1 MLAVVAALLAPLAL
15 VSSAG
20 AAEAAGTSASLTI
33 TGFTAAS
40 GATPSS
46 PQLAVDGTYASDT
59 SYTVAPPSGTVSM
72 ALSYRCASDTE
83 DCPDAAVTVLLDQ
96 VRLPADFQVQGLAVA
111 PVVTYYTDQAA
122 TVTTTDPT
130 LAVAFRLAFQD
141 EIEPGTRGLGAGIT
155 GTLTFSGALVTP
167 TGGGTQTG
175 SVIAV
180 PTSAA
185 GEAQRSRVRLTGEFP
200 INLAT
205 TTTLTWAKAG
215 YLSGVTDGAEQPT
228 NTATVVSTS
237 TGDPA
242 ATLTATWG
250 GADPSAKPAAGTV
263 GMLQDLTSLVVQQ
276 WPTADASLVVT
287 GWTWAGT
294 AAAPVQVPVAT
305 ISAGEAG
312 AGADL
317 LAGLDAATRSALTGL
332 RLVFTA
338 ADGSPIPSNGA
349 ATWLVGVR
357 EHGSTAST
365 PTTRDGSA
373 VDYVTTVPAA
383 VFDPAS
389 DLNTLTVNGT
399 ASTIA
404 ARGSKTSSPFSVTRG
419 MRVYDPR
426 AYAGSATTLTALAAG
441 GVVYGGGYVRATAGG
456 TNWSRRAVEQLTL
469 TVRPSAADVTATN
482 AVLTPDI
489 AVLDSRVF
497 AAGLTFAGFGA
508 ARDGSG
514 AADGSGAVLTG
525 LVGSGATLTI
535 AVTAP
540 GETPVPVQVDGSV
553 ASPALPTDP
562 AAFGLTSWS
571 QVTGFTVVAS
581 GTGAVVPMGASVTV
595 PYLLRAA
602 SDAAVQT
609 YVDHTLAT
617 TVLGSDTSSVAP
629 RTATSGNRPVTAA
642 SIAVQV
648 PTVGGSG
655 LKYVV
660 EPYVSTAAGSTAT
673 AVLETTAYAGT
684 SGHLPGTLLMEDSAR
699 ATNGA
704 GTSGAA
710 WWDVMVPTS
719 IAPVAATGVTTRVEY
734 YTNASGNPTWQQYSG
749 SLSTLSGADTWRGF
763 RLVSTNDDGS
773 TFAAGTTVRARAV
786 FAVRSSVLN
795 GTTWS
800 GGTTLTNVAWAT
812 TEASIEGNVVSS
824 TVTRTSDTVQAVAP
838 GVGGAHALIKT
849 LSSLQGVEG
858 SGAAPTATLT
868 WGTAGEDHTSVTVTD
883 ANGLG
888 AGDGTPSTA
897 AADSFWDTFD
907 LTGVRAITSGA
918 TPGAAGTAYDPYLV
932 FDQITDVQVYDAVGQ
947 AWHSLRTEEWTGSAW
962 AQLDSAR
969 TDVVFAGTA
978 AVGAFPYVGSFPGVT
993 LNAGLRARV
1002 GGVRLV
1008 YEARTDRAT
1017 ALAADDWRQALLGD
1031 LTDGAVAATEGPTRQ
1046 VVLALV
1052 LRDTA
1057 RATGTPV
1064 NDAFTYNGSS
1074 AGKVSNSGRVTGW
1087 TGTGGTGT
1095 ETDLG
1100 GPINGSGS
1108 WTYQVMPA
1116 SIGVTATKTWLRDAN
1131 GDPLGTSTDLDQLA
1145 VPVDPDGPEDW
1156 PTATLTVTGTSV
1168 ATSRV
1173 DSLTITEPAGIAAG
1187 QTLDDEAPFAQFAIT
1202 DIVSLTNSGT
1212 GASDVTGATAV
1223 DVVLY
1228 RLVGGVVQA
1237 DAPITRAAALG
1248 LQESDLAAVVGVQVR
1263 YTGRIQASK
1272 TGTLVLG
1279 TRLLAE
1285 NRVSGAEPTA
1295 GLTIDNTVQVD
1306 ARDARICAVETQPQD
1321 ATTGCTPQVATQTAT
1336 KRTTVR
1342 DPQVLA
1348 FPALTVTPVDLQRD
1362 AADPAVSAT
1371 MSVQNFGLTPADA
1384 LTVTDADPRFFNAV
1398 GVTLATLENLPT
1410 GADQATLQVLL
1421 AGADLSIAADG
1432 TYVGTLSW
1440 QDWGLPSGSTWD
1452 LAALAT
1458 AHGTDASAIIGVRVR
1473 FADTDGSLIPAPGQ
1487 GYGGVRLDGRLR
1499 EELLTG
1505 GLPSAV
1511 GAEGWSYDGA
1521 PELTSNPGETVR
1533 GRISNQVTA
1542 QAFRGADASP
1552 AEPTADVTSTVHAGA
1567 ARIQVA
1573 KSEVGATSRAP
1584 GDHVQYRIT
1593 VTNTASGTGAAD
1605 LTGLVVTDR
1614 LPEDGALV
1622 YGTAPAGQDPVTVTG
1637 PLSAPTVTA
1646 DGTDVVLTWGAD
1658 ERLAPGAQVVVLIW
1672 LRIDPNLS
1680 STSIVNVA
1688 TAASSSR
1695 PVVPGST
1702 GSDGQT
1708 ACQAGSDDPTSAAC
1722 RATAGALV
1730 IGGANV
1736 YVSEEWVR
1744 DTASTGAVRTV
1755 APKSGASTT
1764 CTPRGTGAD
1773 AQWYRYPCSVVTT
1786 AGSTTDWQV
1795 QVTSKASVTTDRLE
1809 MVDMLSQVG
1818 DYPAMDG
1825 TGSST
1830 RGSQWRPVWNGVVP
1844 TLVGT
1849 YPAGATVAVYT
1860 TTADYRSGGL
1870 AASADF
1876 DPVPGTWSTTPL
1888 TPGST
1893 VPAAQAARVT
1903 GFKFVVT
1910 FASTDT
1916 FSNGESVRVQWS
1928 MKTPI
1933 TGATDMVDAWNSF
1946 AFRVPAGV
1954 NRPVDVTSVPLKAGA
1969 RYAVAA
1975 AAGDPLVALG
1985 DRVWLDADRDGVQDP
2000 AETGVAGVVVDLFTD
2015 AGDWAGETTTDAD
2028 GAYLFDGLPAGTYDL
2043 RFTLPAALAAQLR
2056 ATTTG
2061 AGSDDT
2067 LDSDATTLSATELA
2081 IDDVVLTADTS
2092 GLMTAASG
2100 LTADFVDST
2109 RDVGLQWQW
2118 LSVGDRVW
2126 FDQDRDGVQDAGEP
2140 GVPGAT
2146 VTLLDADGDPV
2157 GTPQVT
2163 GADGGY
2169 LFDRLDPGV
2178 YRVQV
2183 DLPAAL
2189 TSRWSFTAPLVGDGT
2204 ADSDVVADTAA
2215 SGRTA
2220 PFTLTPGVAGRIVAI
2235 GSMSGGVYAGVT
2247 ADYVD
2252 PTQDAGLRE
2261 LPVQVGDRVWV
2272 DLDGD
2277 GVQDAGEPGLPG
2289 VVLVL
2294 TDTAGDPVVDVDG
2307 VAVAPVTTDA
2317 DGAYAFTG
2325 LVPGTYTVT
2334 VDTTASAAVLAPYLA
2349 TTAHAG
2355 GDTAADSSTGSQ
2367 TSRAL
2372 VGGEQDTTL
2381 DFGYRPLWAIG
2392 DRVWLDSDRDGVQDV
2407 GEPGFAGVTVRLLD
2421 AGSVEVGTTV
2431 TDADGRYVFD
2441 MLEPGDYTVEY
2452 LLDPADAARY
2462 GFTAV
2467 RSATAWDAGADSD
2480 AVAST
2485 TVTGA
2490 ASAVV
2495 TVGSTAP
2502 GVRPTV
2508 AADGVTAS
2516 RIDPTWDA
2524 GLVELPVSVGDLI
2537 WYDADGD
2544 GIQDPGEPGIPGVV
2558 LKLTL
2563 PDGHPVTDADGVPV
2577 APVTTDAD
2585 GRFLFENL
2593 LPGQYVVSVDRIASR
2608 TALGGYGPT
2617 ALHAGSDPAVDS
2629 STWTSTSAVLTGGQQ
2644 DLTLDFGMVLADD
2657 VQLALRKTAVART
2670 ATTITWDVTVASTG
2684 TQDAYAGFAVV
2695 DALPGALTFTSASG
2709 TGFACTAVGQV
2720 VTCEHDD
2727 SLPAGETA
2735 TVRIVT
2741 GVGTA
2746 GAQVTNTAMVDVDG
2760 RGYRFEVLS
2769 AQDVAVSDPVPS
2781 GRGSALAATGAS
2793 AALPLGVAVLLLV
2806 IGGTLVAIRR
2816 RRV

>member
-1 MLAVVAALLAPLAL
+1 VLAVVAALLAPLAL
-15 VSSAG
+15 VSGAG
-20 AAEAAGTSASLTI
+20 AASAAGVSANLAI

-40 GATPSS
+40 GATLAS
-46 PQLAVDGTYASDT
+46 PQLAVDGSYASDT
-59 SYTVAPPSGTVSM
+59 SYTVSPPTSTVSM
-72 ALSYRCASDTE
+72 ALSYRCASDTQ
-83 DCPDAAVTVLLDQ
+83 DCPDAAITVLLDQ
-96 VRLPADFQVQGLAVA
+96 LRLPADFQVQGLTVA

-141 EIEPGTRGLGAGIT
+141 ALDEGERGLGAGIT
-155 GTLTFSGALVTP
+155 GTLTFSGSLVTP

-175 SVIAV
+175 SAVAV
-180 PTSAA
+180 PSSAA
-185 GEAQRSRVRLTGEFP
+185 GESQRSRVRLTGEFP
-200 INLAT
+200 VNLAT

-215 YLSGVTDGAEQPT
+215 YLSGVDDGTEQPT
-228 NTATVVSTS
+228 NTGTVVSTN

-242 ATLTATWG
+242 TTLTTTWG
-250 GADPSAKPAAGTV
+250 AADPSAKPAAGTV

-276 WPTADASLVVT
+276 WPTADATLVVT

-305 ISAGEAG
+305 LAAGDAG

-317 LAGLDAATRSALTGL
+317 LAGLDEATRKALTGL

-338 ADGSPIPSNGA
+338 ADGSSIPTNAA
-349 ATWLVGVR
+349 ATIAVGVR
-357 EHGSTAST
+357 EHGSAAST

-373 VDYVTTVPAA
+373 VDYVTNVPAA
-383 VFDPAS
+383 TFDPAS

-399 ASTIA
+399 ATSVA
-404 ARGSKTSSPFSVTRG
+404 ARGSKTSSTSSVTRG

-426 AYAGSATTLTALAAG
+426 AYAGSSTSLAALASG
-441 GVVYGGGYVRATAGG
+441 GVVYGGGYVLATAGG

-482 AVLTPDI
+482 AVLNPDI

-514 AADGSGAVLTG
+514 AGDGSGAVLTG

-535 AVTAP
+535 TVTAD
-540 GETPVPVQVDGSV
+540 GITTTPVQVSGSV

-571 QVTGFTVVAS
+571 QVTGFTVTAS
-581 GTGAVVPMGASVTV
+581 GTGAVVPMGASVSI

-602 SDAAVQT
+602 TDAAVQT
-609 YVDHTLAT
+609 YVDHTRAT

-629 RTATSGNRPVTAA
+629 RTTTSGNRPVTAA

-655 LKYVV
+655 LKYLV
-660 EPYVSTAAGSTAT
+660 EPYVSTSAGSTAT

-684 SGHLPGTLLMEDSAR
+684 SGHLPDTLLMEDSAR
-699 ATNGA
+699 ATTGA
-704 GTSGAA
+704 NSTGTSGAA

-719 IAPVAATGVTTRVEY
+719 VAPVAVAGVTTSVQY
-734 YTNASGNPTWQQYSG
+734 YTDADPAWTDYTG
-749 SLSTLSGADTWRGF
+749 SLSTLAGADDWRGF
-763 RLVSTNDDGS
+763 RLVSVKDDGS
-773 TFAAGTTVRARAV
+773 TFDAGTTVRARV
-786 FAVRSSVLN
+786 TFAVRSAVLN
-795 GTTWS
+795 GATWT
-800 GGTTLTNVAWAT
+800 GGTTLRNVARAT
-812 TEASIEGNVVSS
+812 TEATIEGNVVASPEA
-824 TVTRTSDTVQAVAP
+824 RTSDTVQAVAP
-838 GVGGAHALIKT
+838 GSGGEHALIKV

-858 SGAAPTATLT
+858 SASAPTATLT
-868 WGTAGEDHTSVTVTD
+868 WGTAGDDHTSVTVTD

-888 AGDGTPSTA
+888 AGDGTPSTG

-907 LTGVRAITSGA
+907 LTGVRAISSAA
-918 TPGAAGTAYDPYLV
+918 TDPNDGTAYDPYLV
-932 FDQITDVQVYDAVGQ
+932 FDQITDVQVYDALGN

-962 AQLDSAR
+962 APLDAAR
-969 TDVVFAGTA
+969 TDVTFAGST
-978 AVGAFPYVGSFPGVT
+978 VGAFPYVGSFPGMTVST
-993 LNAGLRARV
+993 GLRARV

-1017 ALAADDWRQALLGD
+1017 ALAAGDWRQALLGD
-1031 LTDGAVAATEGPTRQ
+1031 LTDGAVASTEGPTRE

-1057 RATGTPV
+1057 RSTGAPV
-1064 NDAFTYNGSS
+1064 NDAFPYNGSS
-1074 AGKVSNSGRVTGW
+1074 AGQVRNSGRVTGW
-1087 TGTGGTGT
+1087 TGTGGTGS

-1100 GPINGSGS
+1100 GPINGPGN

-1145 VPVDPDGPEDW
+1145 VPVDPSDPAAW
-1156 PTATLTVTGTSV
+1156 PTATLTVGGASV

-1173 DSLTITEPAGIAAG
+1173 DSLTLTEPAGIAAG
-1187 QTLDDEAPFAQFAIT
+1187 QTLSDTAPFAQFAIT

-1212 GASDVTGATAV
+1212 ASSGVVTGATDV
-1223 DVVLY
+1223 KVVLY
-1228 RLVGGVVQA
+1228 SLVGGVVTEGTPLTRQQA
-1237 DAPITRAAALG
+1237 L
-1248 LQESDLAAVVGVQVR
+1248 DLPATSFQDVVGVQVR
-1263 YTGRIQASK
+1263 YTGRIQANK
-1272 TGTLVLG
+1272 TGTLVLS

-1285 NRVSGAEPTA
+1285 NRVSGEPTA
-1295 GLTIDNTVQVD
+1295 AGLRVDNTVRVQ
-1306 ARDARICAVETQPQD
+1306 ASDARICADETQPKD
-1321 ATTGCTPQVATQTAT
+1321 ATTGCTPQVATQDAT

-1342 DPQVLA
+1342 DPEVLA
-1348 FPALTVTPVDLQRD
+1348 FPALTVGPVDVQRD
-1362 AADPAVSAT
+1362 ATDPAVTTT

-1384 LTVTDADPRFFNAV
+1384 LTVTDADPRYFNAV
-1398 GVTLATLENLPT
+1398 GVSGAVLEQLPT
-1410 GADQATLQVLL
+1410 GADEATLQVLL
-1421 AGADLSIAADG
+1421 AGPDLSIAADG
-1432 TYVGTLSW
+1432 TYAGTQTW
-1440 QDWGLPSGSTWD
+1440 QDWGLPTAGAWD

-1458 AHGTDASAIIGVRVR
+1458 AHGTDAAAIIGVRVR

-1487 GYGGVRLDGRLR
+1487 GYGEVRLDGRLR

-1521 PELTSNPGETVR
+1521 PELTTNPGETVR
-1533 GRISNQVTA
+1533 GRISNHVTA

-1552 AEPTADVTSTVHAGA
+1552 VEPTADVTSTVHAGA

-1573 KSEVGATSRAP
+1573 KAEVGPTSHAP
-1584 GDHVQYRIT
+1584 GDYVQYRIT
-1593 VTNTASGTGAAD
+1593 VSNTASGTGAAD
-1605 LTGLVVTDR
+1605 LS
-1614 LPEDGALV
+1614 
-1622 YGTAPAGQDPVTVTG
+1622 VTG

-1646 DGTDVVLTWGAD
+1646 DDTDVVLTWGAD
-1658 ERLAPGAQVVVLIW
+1658 ERLAPGAQVTVLIW

-1688 TAASSSR
+1688 TAASASR

-1736 YVSEEWVR
+1736 YVSEEWVK
-1744 DTASTGAVRTV
+1744 DADSTGAVRTV
-1755 APKSGASTT
+1755 APKAGASTT
-1764 CTPRGTGAD
+1764 CAPRGTGPND
-1773 AQWYRYPCSVVTT
+1773 VGWYRYPCSVVTT
-1786 AGSTTDWQV
+1786 AGSTTQWQV
-1795 QVTSKASVTTDRLE
+1795 QVTSKATVTTDRLE

-1825 TGSST
+1825 SGTST

-1849 YPAGATVAVYT
+1849 YPAGATLTVFT

-1870 AASADF
+1870 AASGDF
-1876 DPVPGTWSTTPL
+1876 DPVPGTWTQL
-1888 TPGST
+1888 TSGAT

-1910 FASTDT
+1910 FAAGDT
-1916 FSNGESVRVQWS
+1916 FSNGESVRVQWA

-1946 AFRVPAGV
+1946 AFRVPAGT

-2000 AETGVAGVVVDLFTD
+2000 GEDGVEGVVVDLFTD

-2043 RFTLPAALAAQLR
+2043 RFTLPAALASQVRLTA
-2056 ATTTG
+2056 TG

-2067 LDSDATTLSATELA
+2067 VDSDAVEVAAGEYT
-2081 IDDVVLTADTS
+2081 IDDVMLTADTS

-2126 FDQDRDGVQDAGEP
+2126 FDEDRDGVQDAGEP

-2157 GTPQVT
+2157 GTPRIT
-2163 GADGGY
+2163 DADGGY
-2169 LFDRLDPGV
+2169 LFDRLDPGT
-2178 YRVQV
+2178 YRIQV
-2183 DLPAAL
+2183 DLPDAL

-2204 ADSDVVADTAA
+2204 TDSDVVADSSA

-2261 LPVQVGDRVWV
+2261 LPVRVGDRVWV

-2277 GVQDAGEPGLPG
+2277 GVQGTGEPGLPG

-2294 TDTAGDPVVDVDG
+2294 TDGAGDPVVDASGTPVG
-2307 VAVAPVTTDA
+2307 PVTTDA

-2334 VDTTASAAVLAPYLA
+2334 VDTVATGAVLDPYLP

-2355 GDTAADSSTGSQ
+2355 GDSATDSSTGSE
-2367 TSRAL
+2367 TSRTL
-2372 VGGEQDTTL
+2372 VGGESDASL
-2381 DFGYRPLWAIG
+2381 DFGFRPLWAIG

-2407 GEPGFAGVTVRLLD
+2407 GEPGFPDVTVRLLD
-2421 AGSVEVGTTV
+2421 AGGVPVVSTT

-2441 MLEPGDYTVEY
+2441 LLEPGDYTVEY
-2452 LLDPADAARY
+2452 VLDPADAARY
-2462 GFTAV
+2462 GFTTV
-2467 RSATAWDAGADSD
+2467 RSAAAWDAGADSD

-2485 TVTGA
+2485 TATGT
-2490 ASAVV
+2490 ASTAV

-2502 GVRPTV
+2502 GVRLSV

-2537 WYDADGD
+2537 WYDKDGD

-2563 PDGHPVTDADGVPV
+2563 PDGHPVTDADGVLV

-2593 LPGQYVVSVDRIASR
+2593 LPGQYVVSIDRIASR

-2617 ALHAGSDPAVDS
+2617 TLHAGSDPAVDS
-2629 STWTSTSAVLTGGQQ
+2629 STWTATSAVLVGGEQ
-2644 DLTLDFGMVLADD
+2644 DVTLDFGMVLADD
-2657 VQLALRKTAVART
+2657 VQIALRKTAVART
-2670 ATTITWDVTVASTG
+2670 ATSITWDVTVASTG

-2695 DALPGALTFTSASG
+2695 DALPGSLTFTSASG
-2709 TGFACTAVGQV
+2709 TGFACTAVDQV

-2741 GVGTA
+2741 GVTTA
-2746 GAQVTNTAMVDVDG
+2746 GAEVTNKAMVNVDG

-2781 GRGSALAATGAS
+2781 DPGSRLAATGAT
-2793 AALPLGVAVLLLV
+2793 AALPLGAAVLLLV
-2806 IGGTLVAIRR
+2806 LGGTLVAIRR